1 MAISN
6 NAKEI
11 QAWFQNDEYFNMLAR
26 DCLRVSK
33 TKDEAACMIM
43 QILIG
48 NRMFRTYD
56 KHIPFTYTS
65 VRYALREF

>member
-26 DCLRVSK
+26 DCLSVSK
-33 TKDEAACMIM
+33 TKDEAAAMVM

-48 NRMFRTYD
+48 NRVFRTYD
-56 KHIPFTYTS
+56 KHVPFTYTS

>member
-6 NAKEI
+6 NAKAI
-11 QAWFQNDEYFNMLAR
+11 QAWFQNDEYFNMIAR
-26 DCLRVSK
+26 DCLSVSK
-33 TKDEAACMIM
+33 TKDEAAHKIM

-48 NRMFRTYD
+48 NRVFSTYD
-56 KHIPFTYTS
+56 KIPFTYTS

>member
-26 DCLRVSK
+26 DCLSVSK
-33 TKDEAACMIM
+33 TKDEAAHKIM

-48 NRMFRTYD
+48 NRVFCTYD
-56 KHIPFTYTS
+56 KRTPFTYTS

>member
-26 DCLRVSK
+26 DCLSVSK
-33 TKDEAACMIM
+33 TKDEAAHKIM

-48 NRMFRTYD
+48 NRVFCTYD
-56 KHIPFTYTS
+56 EHIPFTYTS

>member
-11 QAWFQNDEYFNMLAR
+11 QAWFQNDEYFNMLVR
-26 DCLRVSK
+26 DCLSVSK

-48 NRMFRTYD
+48 NRVFRTYD

>member
-26 DCLRVSK
+26 DCLSVSK
-33 TKDEAACMIM
+33 TKNEAAHKIM

-48 NRMFRTYD
+48 NRVFYTYD

>member
-11 QAWFQNDEYFNMLAR
+11 QAWFLNDEYFNMLAR

-48 NRMFRTYD
+48 NRVFRTYD
-56 KHIPFTYTS
+56 LHIPFTYTS

>member
-26 DCLRVSK
+26 DCLSVYK

-48 NRMFRTYD
+48 NRLFRTYD

-65 VRYALREF
+65 VRYALRKF

>member
-26 DCLRVSK
+26 DCLSVSK
-33 TKDEAACMIM
+33 TKDEATHKIM

-48 NRMFRTYD
+48 NRVFCTYD
-56 KHIPFTYTS
+56 KHTPFTYTS

>member
-26 DCLRVSK
+26 DCLSVSK
-33 TKDEAACMIM
+33 TKDEAASMIM

-48 NRMFRTYD
+48 NRVFRTYD
-56 KHIPFTYTS
+56 KHVPFTYTS